1 MGEGSGMLLSLH
13 KNATTTPATRQAI
26 REAEG
31 TVDELAARFGQSRD
45 TIMKWRRRESTADRS
60 HTPHRLSKT
69 LNDGQEALVL
79 YLRTTLRLP
88 LDDLLAVTREFIAP
102 QMSRSALDRMLRRH
116 GVSKLP
122 KEADAEAK
130 PSKPFKPYEPGF
142 VHIDIKYLP
151 QMRDED
157 TRRYAFVAIDRA
169 TRWVYVQLMA
179 DKSTRS
185 AERFLKALHEAAPF
199 NIHTILTDNA
209 KEFTD
214 RFTANGQ
221 RQPTGTHGF
230 DRRCTELGIEHRL
243 IPPGRPQTNGMV
255 ERFNGRIADVLRTHH
270 FRSRDD
276 LETTLK
282 RYVWLYNQHLPQKAI
297 SHRTPIQIMKDWQAH
312 KPDIFKK
319 AVRNHSGPDS

>member
-1 MGEGSGMLLSLH
+1 MLLSLH
-13 KNATTTPATRQAI
+13 KNATTTPAMRQAI

-31 TVDELAARFGQSRD
+31 TVDELAVRFGQSRD
-45 TIMKWRRRESTADRS
+45 TIRKWRRRESTADRS
-60 HTPHRLSKT
+60 HTPHRLRKT

-88 LDDLLAVTREFIAP
+88 LDDLLAVVREFIEAA
-102 QMSRSALDRMLRRH
+102 MSRSALNRMLRRH
-116 GVSKLP
+116 GVSRLADLEPETGTRTPP
-122 KEADAEAK
+122 KA
-130 PSKPFKPYEPGF
+130 FKAYEPGF
-142 VHIDIKYLP
+142 VPIDVKYLP

-157 TRRYAFVAIDRA
+157 KRRYAFVAIDRA

-199 NIHTILTDNA
+199 TIHTILTDNA
-209 KEFTD
+209 KAFTD

-221 RQPTGTHGF
+221 RQPTGAHGF
-230 DRRCTELGIEHRL
+230 DQRCTERGIAHRL

-255 ERFNGRIADVLRTHH
+255 ERFNGRIAEVLRTHH

-276 LETTLK
+276 LEATLK
-282 RYVWLYNQHLPQKAI
+282 RYVWLYNHHLPQKAI
-297 SHRTPIQIMKDWQAH
+297 SHRTPIQTMKDWQAH
-312 KPDIFKK
+312 KPEIFKK
-319 AVRNHSGPDS
+319 AVRNHPGPDS